1 MATYYWVGGS
11 GTWDTSTTTNWASST
26 GGSGG
31 AGVPTSADNVIFD
44 SLSGAAPTVTVT
56 AAVCSACTVGAPTS
70 GTLTFAFGASTLTAG
85 GNITFT
91 TTVSITGTGTIIQS
105 AASPTFAGN
114 GNTFYNL
121 TFSSLANVSVSIT
134 GANTFNNLSFATKTG
149 VGVGFVSFSAN
160 QVINGTLTTGSTDA
174 TTRYY
179 FASSVL
185 GTPITITAASVSL
198 SDTDFRDIT
207 GAGTATWTGT
217 RLGNGLGNSN
227 ITFATPKNVYW
238 NLAGSQSIQAV
249 AWAPSSGG
257 TPAVNNFPLMQDTAV
272 FDNAGSVGTV
282 TLSANWYLGT
292 IDMSLRTSA
301 MTLAVN
307 AASQIY
313 GSWKNGTGTTI
324 SGAAGISF
332 YNRSTQTITSNN
344 VAFTQAITLSAF
356 GGALQLI
363 DTLTL
368 PTTLAFTLSY
378 GTLNLNNQTL
388 SAGILGGSGANTRS
402 ITFGTNPILVT
413 GSGVRVVDMSNIS
426 NFTYTGTPA
435 INLTYSGSTG
445 TRSISH
451 GTANASESNV
461 LNFAVT
467 AGTDIFVFNSGSNVK
482 NIDFTGFSGT
492 FNNVTLTVYGN
503 FTMSSGA
510 TVASGTSTVT
520 LAATSGTKT
529 ITTATKTFDFP
540 LTFSGLGGTFAFQDA
555 LTQGSTR
562 AFTITNGTVQL
573 KASATSTVGS
583 FVTTGTTLKYL
594 QSTTPGTQATISDA
608 SGTDSVTY
616 LYIQDS
622 NATGGAT
629 WDATS
634 TTNSNYG
641 NNTGWLFSASAP
653 LYSGMLPSFGLGFR
667 I

>member
-1 MATYYWVGGS
+1 MATYYWVGGT
-11 GTWDTSTTTNWASST
+11 GTWNTVTTTNWASTS
-26 GGSGG
+26 GGAGG
-31 AGVPTSADNVIFD
+31 AGVPTSADSVIFD
-44 SLSGAAPTVTVT
+44 SASGAAPTITIL

-70 GTLTFAFGASTLTAG
+70 GSLTFAFGISTLTAA

-91 TTVSITGTGTIIQS
+91 TTVSITGTGTITQS
-105 AASPTFAGN
+105 AVSPTFAGN

-121 TFSSLANVSVSIT
+121 TFSSLANVSVTIT

-149 VGVGFVSFSAN
+149 VGVGFVSLSAN
-160 QVINGTLTTGSTDA
+160 QVINGTFTTGSTNA

-207 GAGTATWTGT
+207 GAGAATWTGT

-227 ITFATPKNVYW
+227 ITFATPKSVYW

-272 FDNAGSVGTV
+272 FDNTGSVGTV
-282 TLSANWYLGT
+282 TLSATWYLGT

-307 AASQIY
+307 TGPQIY
-313 GSWKNGTGTTI
+313 GDWKNGTGTTI
-324 SGAAGISF
+324 SGAGTISF
-332 YNRSTQTITSNN
+332 YNRSTQSITSNN
-344 VAFTQAITLSAF
+344 IAFTQAITLSAF

-368 PTTLAFTLSY
+368 PTSSTFTVSV

-388 SAGILGGSGANTRS
+388 STGILGGSGANTRS
-402 ITFGTNPILVT
+402 ITFGTNPILIT
-413 GSGVRVVDMSNIS
+413 GNNVRVVDMSNLS
-426 NFTYTGTPA
+426 GFTYAGTPA
-435 INLTYSGSTG
+435 IDLTYSGSTG

-451 GTANASESNV
+451 GTASASESNV

-467 AGTDIFVFNSGSNVK
+467 AGADIFVFNNGSNVK
-482 NIDFTGFSGT
+482 NINFTGFNGT

-503 FTMSSGA
+503 FTMSSGV
-510 TVASGTSTVT
+510 TVATGTSTIT
-520 LAATSGTKT
+520 FAATSGTKT
-529 ITTATKTFDFP
+529 ITTATKTLDFP
-540 LTFSGLGGTFAFQDA
+540 IAFNGLGGTFAFQDA

-562 AFTITNGTVQL
+562 AFTISNGTVQL
-573 KASATSTVGS
+573 KDSVTSTVGAFATS
-583 FVTTGTTLKYL
+583 GSTMKYL
-594 QSTTPGTQATISDA
+594 QSTTAGTQATLSQT
-608 SGTDSVTY
+608 SGTVNATY
-616 LYIQDS
+616 LTIQDS

-629 WDATS
+629 WNATS